1 MTSLQI
7 KPFSIQEFV
16 GTKKL
21 PRDAIVE
28 IMIIHLCDKC
38 AYLKEKYILSLEI
51 AAAAAD
57 HLYPGARTRKTVRI
71 AAESD
76 DNQEV
81 KNVPDFSHIDAS
93 IKNIEKLLDHQFSLL
108 MRLAWRHDLIA
119 GAETSALIRTVME
132 TDLISSPTNGTG
144 GAPLEQ
150 DNSTSVEPSQAST
163 IDLKEQFVPTRF
175 RNATLKSAGHVILLP
190 FLPFDPHVIYA
201 FMDSITLLRQ

>member
-7 KPFSIQEFV
+7 KPFSFQEFV

-57 HLYPGARTRKTVRI
+57 HLYPGARTRKTVMV

-81 KNVPDFSHIDAS
+81 RNVADFSHIDAS

-119 GAETSALIRTVME
+119 GAENLSIGLIT
-132 TDLISSPTNGTG
+132 
-144 GAPLEQ
+144 
-150 DNSTSVEPSQAST
+150 
-163 IDLKEQFVPTRF
+163 VPTDQ
-175 RNATLKSAGHVILLP
+175 V
-190 FLPFDPHVIYA
+190 DPR
-201 FMDSITLLRQ
+201 SE